1 MLADQPRELPLAI
14 MKLVPTLITSG
25 QRPLVWSHPSQ
36 IKRSIFQKGRPAFD
50 QLADSKALEALF
62 YVAVLIFTLI
72 TLGLAVV
79 LRESPPL

>member
-1 MLADQPRELPLAI
+1 MLADQLRELPLA
-14 MKLVPTLITSG
+14 KVVKGHLCGATLVKSRGPFS
-25 QRPLVWSHPSQ
+25 R
-36 IKRSIFQKGRPAFD
+36 KGRPAFD

>member
-1 MLADQPRELPLAI
+1 
-14 MKLVPTLITSG
+14 MKLVKPKSTKMTL
-25 QRPLVWSHPSQ
+25 V
-36 IKRSIFQKGRPAFD
+36 KKGAPAF
-50 QLADSKALEALF
+50 DSKALEALF

>member
-1 MLADQPRELPLAI
+1 M
-14 MKLVPTLITSG
+14 PTSKPNKEG
-25 QRPLVWSHPSQ
+25 PSQ
-36 IKRSIFQKGRPAFD
+36 NNNRARGSVTLATGPSGPLRGRPAFD